1 MFTVSDSNSKAA
13 LGEKSGRLARE
24 ILLRIVMRRRL
35 RRISIA
41 ILTPIA
47 GFLALLTG
55 CQSKLIYFPRPY
67 GADHVAR
74 WDAEPGTTVVNHATA
89 DGKQQAYLLS
99 PTPRPERLWL
109 VCGGNGTL
117 ALEWSDWLRE
127 NGPPQDAWLL
137 VDIPGYGACQGSPRP
152 ATIRRT
158 LKAVVPAGM
167 EVLKW
172 SLPADHGKLRFF
184 GHSLGS
190 AVSLMAA
197 EEFDLHRGVL
207 LTPFTSSM
215 DMTEAMFGVDLGFL
229 VWHRFDNRAR
239 LTKLSKHDDAAVF
252 ILHGDDDEAIPVA
265 MSRDLAKEF
274 PDLVRYTEI
283 PGGRHNTLQ
292 DIAAGKIRA
301 SMESARK

>member
-1 MFTVSDSNSKAA
+1 MA
-13 LGEKSGRLARE
+13 RL
-24 ILLRIVMRRRL
+24 L
-35 RRISIA
+35 RRIALALFIP
-41 ILTPIA
+41 TA
-47 GFLALLTG
+47 GVLVLLTG

-67 GADHVAR
+67 GPDHVAE
-74 WDAEPGTTVVNHATA
+74 WDTEPGTRVIDYATT

-117 ALEWSDWLRE
+117 ALEWSDWLRD
-127 NGPPQDAWLL
+127 NGPQQDAWLL
-137 VDIPGYGACQGSPRP
+137 VDIPGYGACSGNPRP
-152 ATIRRT
+152 TGIRRT
-158 LKAVVPAGM
+158 LQGAVPAAMDSLG
-167 EVLKW
+167 W

-197 EEFDLHRGVL
+197 DEYGLNRGVL

-215 DMTEAMFGVDLGFL
+215 DMAEAMLGVDLGFI

-239 LTKLSKHDDAAVF
+239 LHEIEGRESAAVF
-252 ILHGDDDEAIPVA
+252 ILHGSDDEAIPVS

-274 PDLVRYTEI
+274 PTLVHYTEI

-292 DIAAGKIRA
+292 NIAPEKIRA
-301 SMESARK
+301 ALETARK

>member
-1 MFTVSDSNSKAA
+1 MP
-13 LGEKSGRLARE
+13 RL
-24 ILLRIVMRRRL
+24 L
-35 RRISIA
+35 RRISLA
-41 ILTPIA
+41 ILLPLA
-47 GFLALLTG
+47 GVLALLTG

-67 GADHVAR
+67 GPDHVAR
-74 WDAEPGTTVVNHATA
+74 WDAEPGTIVIDYATS

-99 PTPRPERLWL
+99 SSAKPERLWL

-152 ATIRRT
+152 SSIRRT
-158 LKAVVPAGM
+158 LKAALPAGM
-167 EVLKW
+167 ESLKW
-172 SLPADHGKLRFF
+172 SLPADHAKLRFF

-190 AVSLMAA
+190 AVTLMAA
-197 EEFDLHRGVL
+197 DEFDLRRGVQ

-215 DMTEAMFGVDLGFL
+215 EMTEAMLGVDLGFI

-239 LTKLSKHDDAAVF
+239 LTDLAKHDGAAIF
-252 ILHGDDDEAIPVA
+252 ILHGDNDESIPVT

-274 PDLVRYTEI
+274 PGLVRYTEI
-283 PGGRHNTLQ
+283 PGGRHNDLQ
-292 DIAAGKIRA
+292 DIAADKIRA
-301 SMESARK
+301 AMEAARE

>member
-1 MFTVSDSNSKAA
+1 M
-13 LGEKSGRLARE
+13 SGRLARAE
-24 ILLRIVMRRRL
+24 MLGIVMRRRL
-35 RRISIA
+35 RRLSIA

-67 GADHVAR
+67 GADHVTR
-74 WDAEPGTTVVNHATA
+74 WDAEPGTTVVNYATP

-127 NGPPQDAWLL
+127 NGPGQDAWLMI
-137 VDIPGYGACQGSPRP
+137 DIPGYGACQGSPRP
-152 ATIRRT
+152 ASIRRT

-167 EVLKW
+167 DALKW
-172 SLPADHGKLRFF
+172 SLPADHGRLRFF

-190 AVSLMAA
+190 AVTLMAA
-197 EEFDLHRGVL
+197 EEFDLRRGVV

-215 DMTEAMFGVDLGFL
+215 DMTKAMFGVDLGFI

-239 LTKLSKHDDAAVF
+239 LTNLSKHDDAAVF
-252 ILHGDDDEAIPVA
+252 ILHGDNDEAIPVT

-292 DIAAGKIRA
+292 DIATGEIRA
-301 SMESARK
+301 AMESARK

>member
-1 MFTVSDSNSKAA
+1 MSATPLLSKPVP
-13 LGEKSGRLARE
+13 RL
-24 ILLRIVMRRRL
+24 L

-47 GFLALLTG
+47 GVLALLTG
-55 CQSKLIYFPRPY
+55 CQGNLIYFPRPY
-67 GADHVAR
+67 GPDHVAR
-74 WDAEPGTTVVNHATA
+74 WDAEPGTTVVNYQTA

-99 PTPRPERLWL
+99 PAAKPERLWI

-127 NGPPQDAWLL
+127 HAPPRDAWLL

-158 LKAVVPAGM
+158 LKAAVPAGM
-167 EVLKW
+167 AALDW
-172 SLPADHGKLRFF
+172 SLPADQSKLRFF

-190 AVSLMAA
+190 AVTLMAA
-197 EEFDLHRGVL
+197 DEFDLRRGVL

-215 DMTEAMFGVDLGFL
+215 EMTEAMFGVDLGFI

-239 LTKLSKHDDAAVF
+239 LTNLSKHGDAGVH
-252 ILHGDDDEAIPVA
+252 ILHGDNDEAIPVA
-265 MSRDLAKEF
+265 MSRDLAKDF
-274 PDLVRYTEI
+274 PATVRYTEI
-283 PGGRHNTLQ
+283 PGGRHNDLQ
-292 DIAAGKIRA
+292 QIAPGKIRA
-301 SMESARK
+301 AMEAARE

>member
-1 MFTVSDSNSKAA
+1 MP
-13 LGEKSGRLARE
+13 RL
-24 ILLRIVMRRRL
+24 L
-35 RRISIA
+35 RRISLA
-41 ILTPIA
+41 ILLPVA
-47 GFLALLTG
+47 VALALLTG

-67 GADHVAR
+67 GPGHVAR
-74 WDAEPGTTVVNHATA
+74 WDSEPGTTVVNYQTSN
-89 DGKQQAYLLS
+89 GPQQAYLLARS
-99 PTPRPERLWL
+99 SKPERLWI

-152 ATIRRT
+152 ATIRRS
-158 LKAVVPAGM
+158 LKAAVPAGM
-167 EVLKW
+167 DSLKW
-172 SLPADHGKLRFF
+172 SLPADHAKLRFF

-197 EEFDLHRGVL
+197 EEFDLRRGVI

-239 LTKLSKHDDAAVF
+239 LKDLAEHGDAEVF
-252 ILHGDDDEAIPVA
+252 ILHGDQDESIPVT
-265 MSRDLAKEF
+265 MSRDLTKEF
-274 PDLVRYTEI
+274 PNLVRYTEI
-283 PGGRHNTLQ
+283 PGGRHNNLQ
-292 DIAAGKIRA
+292 DIADGKIRA
-301 SMESARK
+301 AMEAARK